1 MGNQPSECHGCN
13 CCVCGTR
20 LPPCTSFDNF
30 RKDWVEGYYVYIY
43 NGGQYY
49 REVGVD
55 NQYKC
60 PDCFHRPIRERL
72 EREEREKKKRE
83 EEERRKREEEE
94 RRRREEAERQRR
106 EEEERRRKAE
116 EEQRRRQQEEER
128 QRKEAAER
136 ERKAEEERRKREE
149 EERRKL
155 AEEERKKKEDADRKR
170 REEEARQ
177 KREAEEREKR
187 ELQERLDQTLK
198 NAKAKSEQEE
208 DIVREKMEQKTTT
221 DIVVSQFDEFETI
234 KVHLENRETDNENL
248 MDVLCAKSG
257 ISLSNMTLTALTTKQ
272 VESLSKSLETLLFQE
287 WPSNPPSRLV
297 LVHTQV
303 LLTELVLTNLK
314 MEDSSLQEGVT
325 NQAQY
330 LVETMNNAGENI
342 TEMFNFTQALL
353 KVHKRMLE
361 STYQCSI
368 VKITK
373 QITKTENLPA
383 EEVFLLKFLEILQKC
398 LREVSEPKYGKEI
411 TNVEKKCYEVLL
423 NATTRSYNEE
433 AYSELTCRLLRIVQS
448 GLWQPNEA
456 MDFMYDLVKSCSD
469 PVLLTKV
476 LHLIEIYRVPP
487 NWQDE
492 DGKKITDH
500 LGTEILYQEFEKD
513 LKKEPEKSLDAVLEE
528 IKKTGSI
535 DIQTLDKV
543 TCIVSGVQKRI
554 AALKVNERDIL
565 ENIPKGSL
573 SAGKIAEDLEK
584 ILFTLCKGVFKV
596 NNYYPRVTQMVTWCL
611 LALSKYSKL
620 LEVGTGEGK
629 SCIIAMFAA
638 MRVLMG
644 QQVDVVSSSSVLC
657 ERDAEDWSPFYK
669 LFSITVD
676 TNTNKTKDEER
687 AICYKADIVY
697 GTVETFAADYLRQT
711 FELKQVRPNR
721 KFHCIIVDEVDSLLL
736 DRGVQLTYLS
746 SDMISLQHL
755 NTILAMIW
763 SVVNQHG
770 LVATEN
776 KVFIRGPPVPFYKG
790 IFDCLSGDNL
800 GLEEPIDILEI
811 AEENGLVPSGFSKE
825 IGASDKDKLNEKLK
839 SIPQNAMLKF
849 FNVLEDYI
857 PYHFSTYIQDANGIL
872 QLTADDSTPGLPFF
886 VLDNGLCCLLCDSD
900 EQLWEPVRSY
910 VLEHLQF
917 TPCTNNAEKHSIP
930 GFLKNLVETKMQTWV
945 ENAFLAIKLQPDRE
959 YVVKGDCILPVDF
972 KSTGIIELNKK
983 WGDGLQQFLE
993 MKHQTKIS
1001 TMSTIT
1007 NFISNVSYFNKYQG
1021 QVFGTT
1027 GTLGTDADIQFLSKL
1042 YPNLTACRIPTFNRR
1057 KLFEVQ
1063 GEMTNTSEDWK
1074 RKICATVQEQI
1085 SPSSTGKGR
1094 AALVICESI
1103 NRAIEIEKELKPFV
1117 RGQLKLY
1124 IRSDNDNA
1132 KILDAELAPGDVIVA
1147 TNLAGRG
1154 TDIKVSGDVNNSGG
1168 LFVVLTFLSQNARVE
1183 LQAFGRTARKGKP
1196 GSAQLIVCTNHM
1208 PEYLGE
1214 VNTLGA
1220 VKRIRDQVAKS
1231 RVLHYLDDDIPEIF
1245 LREELF
1251 FQYCKILLSV
1261 YNEIEDVEDEKATVA
1276 VLNEYW
1282 GIWLQLKSK
1291 PILELKRD
1299 ELLASLASD
1308 IAKAKQLCKTEESPC
1323 SSIYQYIR
1331 FGNKELFDGKFELSS
1346 RLFEKSMALDPSWAS
1361 IAFYS
1366 HAYCTIKLSKDNYL
1380 NKAME
1385 DLEKAKESLA
1395 NFKEQCVVT
1404 LQLVKLASKSKESEE
1419 TTRFQNHIMT
1429 RCQVLDF
1436 FNKNIEEAIKK
1447 LKEIKDKGR
1456 DAIVEETSVFALVPD
1471 AQSEVHQE
1479 LYEFYK
1485 LGLVNIYTVK
1495 EKPRFC
1501 WEGLVVF
1508 LLGVLQLVAGII
1520 LTAVTCGT
1528 LANIGMALISEG
1540 ISDCISGAEAMI
1552 TGEFSWASWAIEK
1565 AISVGLSLVSF
1576 GIGKVIAKGAKAT
1589 MTAIKAIGKNLK
1601 ALPKVLSK
1609 QVKTGLKQALK
1620 DNIKNVLKYAGK
1632 EIAVEILSKTEDI
1645 ILDKIVEEIKNKA
1658 KEAAVES
1665 VQKNMKQEPLK
1676 PLADTVVLSHL
1687 KDGMQVNVLLSDTN
1701 SKEKVKNIFKEVA
1714 DTVLESDKEGL
1725 EWQEKLHSSMLKV
1738 LGNASEESKGK
1749 LKIALGII
1757 QATYMT
1763 ALAADAIASVITMSN
1778 QFNGKYCK
1786 DLEKMIQENNMA
1798 GKAQKIVLTTNES
1811 ILLDGF
1817 KGELAVEVAGSLV
1830 DVLTLV
1836 FQQKFSNHLVKF
1848 AQNKVNGKI
1857 NKYLEDKIKVDAD
1870 TFIKSKE
1877 VSTGNVVD
1885 YKTDLTP
1892 TAVKMQKAVKAYA
1905 ADIQTTKRPATV
1917 VDIRV
1922 LAEVT
1927 GKRIVVLADNK
1938 GDMRKIQALNPK
1950 TKTITGTISVIYR
1963 PKSEQYPSG
1972 RYDVCIKGKV
1982 VTAPGEGKVYTAV
1995 AKGLEPDV
2003 SESKVT
2009 EKATELK
2016 ALSSKTLME
2025 NASQWSLVIQR
2036 KKWVDDFRG
2045 VSIKP

>member
-1 MGNQPSECHGCN
+1 MVQ
-13 CCVCGTR
+13 
-20 LPPCTSFDNF
+20 
-30 RKDWVEGYYVYIY
+30 
-43 NGGQYY
+43 
-49 REVGVD
+49 
-55 NQYKC
+55 
-60 PDCFHRPIRERL
+60 ER
-72 EREEREKKKRE
+72 
-83 EEERRKREEEE
+83 
-94 RRRREEAERQRR
+94 
-106 EEEERRRKAE
+106 
-116 EEQRRRQQEEER
+116 
-128 QRKEAAER
+128 
-136 ERKAEEERRKREE
+136 EERRKREE

-155 AEEERKKKEDADRKR
+155 AEEERKKREEADRKR

-208 DIVREKMEQKTTT
+208 GITREKMEQKTTT

-234 KVHLENRETDNENL
+234 KVHLENRENDNENL
-248 MDVLCAKSG
+248 IDVLCAKSG
-257 ISLSNMTLTALTTKQ
+257 IPLSNMKLTALTPKQ
-272 VESLSKSLETLLFQE
+272 VESLSKSLETLLFQD
-287 WPSNPPSRLV
+287 WPSNPPGRLA

-303 LLTELVLTNLK
+303 LLTELVLTTLK
-314 MEDSSLQEGVT
+314 MEDSSLQEVVT

-330 LVETMNNAGENI
+330 LVETINNAGENI
-342 TEMFNFTQALL
+342 TEMFHFTQALL

-361 STYQCSI
+361 STYQCNV

-398 LREVSEPKYGKEI
+398 LREVNEPKYGKEI
-411 TNVEKKCYEVLL
+411 TSVEKKCYEVLL
-423 NATTRSYNEE
+423 NAATRSYNEE

-448 GLWQPNEA
+448 SLWQPNEA
-456 MDFMYDLVKSCSD
+456 MDFMYDLVKSCND

-487 NWQDE
+487 TWKDE
-492 DGKKITDH
+492 NGKKITDH
-500 LGTEILYQEFEKD
+500 LGTEILYQEFEKNM
-513 LKKEPEKSLDAVLEE
+513 KKEPEKSLDTVLEE

-535 DIQTLDKV
+535 DIQTLEKV
-543 TCIVSGVQKRI
+543 RCIVSGIQKRI
-554 AALKVNERDIL
+554 AALSVSERGIL

-573 SAGKIAEDLEK
+573 SNNKNAQDLEK

-611 LALSKYSKL
+611 LALSKYSNL

-638 MRVLMG
+638 LRVLMG

-657 ERDAEDWSPFYK
+657 ERDTEDWSPFYK

-676 TNTNKTKDEER
+676 VNTNKTKDEER

-721 KFHCIIVDEVDSLLL
+721 QFHCIIVDEVDSLLL

-811 AEENGLVPSGFSKE
+811 AEQNGLVPSGFSKE

-839 SIPQNAMLKF
+839 TIPQNAMLKF
-849 FNVLEDYI
+849 FSVLEDYV

-872 QLTADDSTPGLPFF
+872 QLTTDDNTPGLPFL

-917 TPCTNNAEKHSIP
+917 TPCTNNDEKHNIP
-930 GFLKNLVETKMQTWV
+930 GFFKNLVETKIQTWV

-1021 QVFGTT
+1021 QIFGTT

-1042 YPNLTACRIPTFNRR
+1042 YPNLTTCRIPTFNRR

-1063 GEMTNTSEDWK
+1063 GEMTNTSEEWK
-1074 RKICATVQEQI
+1074 KKICTTVQGQI

-1103 NRAIEIEKELKPFV
+1103 NRAIEIEKALKPFV
-1117 RGQLKLY
+1117 HGQLKLY

-1196 GSAQLIVCTNHM
+1196 GSAQLIVCSNHM

-1220 VKRIRDQVAKS
+1220 AKKIRDQVAKS

-1251 FQYCKILLSV
+1251 SQYCKILLSV

-1308 IAKAKQLCKTEESPC
+1308 IAKAKQQCKTEESPC

-1331 FGNKELFDGKFELSS
+1331 FGNKELFDEKFELSS

-1589 MTAIKAIGKNLK
+1589 MTAIKHIGKK
-1601 ALPKVLSK
+1601 F
-1609 QVKTGLKQALK
+1609 
-1620 DNIKNVLKYAGK
+1620 
-1632 EIAVEILSKTEDI
+1632 
-1645 ILDKIVEEIKNKA
+1645 
-1658 KEAAVES
+1658 ES
-1665 VQKNMKQEPLK
+1665 
-1676 PLADTVVLSHL
+1676 
-1687 KDGMQVNVLLSDTN
+1687 
-1701 SKEKVKNIFKEVA
+1701 
-1714 DTVLESDKEGL
+1714 
-1725 EWQEKLHSSMLKV
+1725 
-1738 LGNASEESKGK
+1738 
-1749 LKIALGII
+1749 
-1757 QATYMT
+1757 
-1763 ALAADAIASVITMSN
+1763 
-1778 QFNGKYCK
+1778 
-1786 DLEKMIQENNMA
+1786 
-1798 GKAQKIVLTTNES
+1798 
-1811 ILLDGF
+1811 
-1817 KGELAVEVAGSLV
+1817 
-1830 DVLTLV
+1830 
-1836 FQQKFSNHLVKF
+1836 F
-1848 AQNKVNGKI
+1848 AQ
-1857 NKYLEDKIKVDAD
+1857 
-1870 TFIKSKE
+1870 
-1877 VSTGNVVD
+1877 STQQ
-1885 YKTDLTP
+1885 TDQDW
-1892 TAVKMQKAVKAYA
+1892 A
-1905 ADIQTTKRPATV
+1905 
-1917 VDIRV
+1917 
-1922 LAEVT
+1922 
-1927 GKRIVVLADNK
+1927 
-1938 GDMRKIQALNPK
+1938 
-1950 TKTITGTISVIYR
+1950 
-1963 PKSEQYPSG
+1963 
-1972 RYDVCIKGKV
+1972 
-1982 VTAPGEGKVYTAV
+1982 
-1995 AKGLEPDV
+1995 
-2003 SESKVT
+2003 
-2009 EKATELK
+2009 
-2016 ALSSKTLME
+2016 
-2025 NASQWSLVIQR
+2025 
-2036 KKWVDDFRG
+2036 
-2045 VSIKP
+2045 